1 MDLQGH
7 RALVSGANGFVGSY
21 ITENLLEKGYQVRVM
36 VRRTSDLSALEGLNV
51 EYVYGDVT
59 NPESLPGTVEGMETI
74 FHVAGITRSKDIRQ
88 FDIVNAEGSG
98 NLMRACLDVPEV
110 KRFVYIS
117 SQAAGGP
124 SSPTTPRKEDDPPNP
139 VTAYGRSKR
148 GGEIACRQVSADRI
162 PVTIVRPCI
171 VYGPREPEGLSL
183 FMTNKRKITPAILPK
198 ACFSLIHAE
207 DLADLI
213 ERAGRL
219 DVAGNRIYNAAD
231 PEPYWT
237 KRIIKVIDS
246 VLDTRILLIP
256 VNQRFL
262 SLLMT
267 INEAMLKKGIGVK
280 LLTRERMEDAMHR
293 YWTMDMTRTM
303 DDLGWRPE
311 RSLEERIRE
320 TAGWYRESG
329 LY

>member
-1 MDLQGH
+1 MDSQGH
-7 RALVSGANGFVGSY
+7 RALVTGANGFVGSY
-21 ITENLLEKGYQVRVM
+21 ITERLLEKGYQVRVM
-36 VRRTSDLSALEGLNV
+36 VRRTSDLSALEDLDV
-51 EYVYGDVT
+51 EYAYGDMT
-59 NPESLPGTVEGMETI
+59 DPESMPGAVEGVDI
-74 FHVAGITRSKDIRQ
+74 VFHVAGITRSKDISQ

-98 NLMRACLDVPEV
+98 NLMRTCLDVPEV

-124 SSPTTPRKEDDPPNP
+124 SSKTAPRKEDDPPGP

-148 GGEIACRQVSADRI
+148 GGEIACRQVSANRI

-183 FMTNKRKITPAILPK
+183 FMTNRRRINPAILPNI
-198 ACFSLIHAE
+198 CFSLIHAE
-207 DLADLI
+207 DLADLT

-219 DVAGNRIYNAAD
+219 DIAKNRIYNAAD
-231 PEPYWT
+231 PESYWM
-237 KRIIKVIDS
+237 KRVVSVINS

-256 VNQRFL
+256 VNQRLL
-262 SLLMT
+262 SILTT
-267 INEAMLKKGIGVK
+267 INQALLKAGIGVEV
-280 LLTRERMEDAMHR
+280 LTRERLEDAMHR
-293 YWTMDMTRTM
+293 YWTMDITRTM
-303 DDLGWRPE
+303 DDLGWRPK

-320 TAGWYRESG
+320 TADWYRESG